1 MTGVRLAPLARRDLD
16 EIWDYT
22 VATWGEA
29 QAERYLRDIAAGF
42 DRIAATPERGR
53 DRSVF
58 LDGLRSIPVKRHEV
72 FWIVPPE
79 GPVVLRIVHQ
89 RRNWAA
95 LVYADRLG

>member
-1 MTGVRLAPLARRDLD
+1 VTGVRLAPLARRDLD

-22 VATWGEA
+22 AATWGEA
-29 QAERYLRDIAAGF
+29 RAERYLSDIAAGF
-42 DRIAATPERGR
+42 DRIAAAPARGR

-58 LDGLRSIPVKRHEV
+58 LDGLRSITVKRHEV
-72 FWIVPPE
+72 FWVVRPE
-79 GPVVLRIVHQ
+79 APVVLRVVHQ